1 MCLGGNPIPSASNPT
16 PHLPP
21 PAAPAAQFLA
31 FFPLAVHIPS
41 RKSSAGSAR
50 TPHSFEVTRQPERS
64 LRSNPPPLVHNF
76 SDPRGRYMKL
86 QRQLVHR
93 QLQRLHKIF
102 PQNFSRMHRRHQLCR
117 FAHFQLSSFVSS
129 VTLWQSHSF
138 KSSQPAVSEMLPG
151 TSARLVSA
159 ICIRSPAHA
168 RQSENLQE
176 CVSARSFLVSCYAPR
191 TLDTHSPPRG
201 KPAPSTPTQS

>member
-1 MCLGGNPIPSASNPT
+1 MCNSDAILEYCKYQPIPAPS
-16 PHLPP
+16 PHARGDSRPP
-21 PAAPAAQFLA
+21 
-31 FFPLAVHIPS
+31 
-41 RKSSAGSAR
+41 R
-50 TPHSFEVTRQPERS
+50 
-64 LRSNPPPLVHNF
+64 
-76 SDPRGRYMKL
+76 PRLLSPG
-86 QRQLVHR
+86 
-93 QLQRLHKIF
+93 
-102 PQNFSRMHRRHQLCR
+102 
-117 FAHFQLSSFVSS
+117 SSFMSS
-129 VTLWQSHSF
+129 VTYVPLWQSHSF
-138 KSSQPAVSEMLPG
+138 KSSQPAVSEILPG